1 MVKDDVL
8 SAFSALGFIPKE
20 VEGMGFEIDYEGLNI
35 LYATEDNAESVN
47 LIVPGIFEVTD
58 ENKAD
63 VYDAIVELGGNMKYV
78 QTYVMFGNKVW
89 LNYVHYLGENEV
101 TPKLIEHMITVLAYG
116 IANFHKIINGDENN
130 G

>member
-1 MVKDDVL
+1 MVNDDVL

-116 IANFHKIINGDENN
+116 TANFHKIINGDENN

>member
-116 IANFHKIINGDENN
+116 TANFHKIINGDENN

>member
-8 SAFSALGFIPKE
+8 SALSTLGFIPQE

-35 LYATEDNAESVN
+35 LYPTEDDADSVN

-58 ENKAD
+58 ENKTA
-63 VYDAIVELGGNMKYV
+63 VYDAIVELGGKMKYV
-78 QTYVMFGNKVW
+78 QAYIMFGNKVW
-89 LNYVHYLGENEV
+89 LNYIHYLDGKEV
-101 TPKLIEHMITVLAYG
+101 SPDLIEHMITVLAF
-116 IANFHKIINGDENN
+116 ATSNFHKIINEDESK